1 MLRVTVL
8 PETGERLSSPRDE
21 LHLNTKYIETVTLQT
36 VSVVEMDD
44 EILPHVSIHT
54 TKLGHTSKLGHFVHH
69 FPIVRTQFTKMIVT
83 HIRQL
88 RQRIRNS
95 KLPPHRHEL

>member
-8 PETGERLSSPRDE
+8 PETGEQLSSLRDE

-44 EILPHVSIHT
+44 ETLPHVSIHT
-54 TKLGHTSKLGHFVHH
+54 TLGHTSKLRHFVHH

-88 RQRIRNS
+88 RQRIRDS
-95 KLPPHRHEL
+95 KLSSHRHEL